1 MEGGL
6 TMVFHAVVIGL
17 VLYAFMCYVLG
28 QPCKVAEDR
37 SVALAAAALLYMVV
51 FGHGLPGRVNPK
63 LF

>member
-6 TMVFHAVVIGL
+6 TMVFHAVLIGL
-17 VLYAFMCYVLG
+17 ALYFVMCCVLG
-28 QPCKVAEDR
+28 QSAKVAEDR

-51 FGHGLPGRVNPK
+51 FGHRLPGRVNPR